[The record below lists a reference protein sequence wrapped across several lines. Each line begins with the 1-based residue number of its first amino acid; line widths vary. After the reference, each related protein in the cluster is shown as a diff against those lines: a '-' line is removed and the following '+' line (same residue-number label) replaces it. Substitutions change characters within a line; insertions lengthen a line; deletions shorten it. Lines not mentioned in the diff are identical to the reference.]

1 MFYKG
6 VHIRIKVLLFFFLL
20 LFIVVLF
27 RVFYLQVID
36 YAKLR
41 TLATELWNRE
51 LPVAPN
57 RGIVYDRNG
66 VVLVDNETTT
76 SLVLVP
82 NQIKDKEKVTKDLS
96 KILNVT
102 YKEMKSH
109 VFKKTSIEIVHP
121 IGRKLSYEVADQINA
136 LQYDGIYLIKESKRN
151 YPYDTYLSH
160 VLGFVGI
167 DNQGLSG
174 LELQYDSFLKGE
186 FGSIKYY
193 ADAKGNR
200 LQMVEEYEK
209 PQDGMNIT
217 LTIDYTIQ
225 KAVERELDIAVSRF
239 KPDHALALVMNPN
252 NGEIFAM
259 ASRPTFSP
267 SNYKKYTLEEI
278 NRNLPVFMTYEPG
291 STFKIITMAA
301 ALEEKK
307 VDLYKDTFYD
317 SGHVMVAG
325 TKIRCWKVGG
335 HGFQTFMQVLENSC
349 NPGFVALGQR
359 LGKETLFNYIEQ
371 FGFGEKTG
379 VDLTGEGTGIVFD
392 LDQVGELELV
402 TTAFGQGVSVTP
414 IHLGV

>member
-1 MFYKG
+1 
-6 VHIRIKVLLFFFLL
+6 
-20 LFIVVLF
+20 
-27 RVFYLQVID
+27 
-36 YAKLR
+36 
-41 TLATELWNRE
+41 
-51 LPVAPN
+51 
-57 RGIVYDRNG
+57 
-66 VVLVDNETTT
+66 
-76 SLVLVP
+76 
-82 NQIKDKEKVTKDLS
+82 
-96 KILNVT
+96 
-102 YKEMKSH
+102 
-109 VFKKTSIEIVHP
+109 
-121 IGRKLSYEVADQINA
+121 
-136 LQYDGIYLIKESKRN
+136 
-151 YPYDTYLSH
+151 
-160 VLGFVGI
+160 
-167 DNQGLSG
+167 
-174 LELQYDSFLKGE
+174 
-186 FGSIKYY
+186 
-193 ADAKGNR
+193 
-200 LQMVEEYEK
+200 
-209 PQDGMNIT
+209 MNIT